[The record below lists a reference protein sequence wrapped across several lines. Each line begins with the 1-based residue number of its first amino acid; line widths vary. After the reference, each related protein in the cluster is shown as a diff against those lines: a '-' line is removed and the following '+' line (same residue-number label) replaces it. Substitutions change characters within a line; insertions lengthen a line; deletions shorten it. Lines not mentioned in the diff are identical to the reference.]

1 MTLPV
6 TASSCFCQNNLF
18 PYYLTLTSWKRKQMC
33 ACVHINTHTLR
44 KWIRMSG
51 HIWQN
56 QKSTFHINL
65 PWKQIWKDSEAQ
77 HYYEISSVSFGEH
90 YMRFKTI
97 SEILMVQISCW
108 ETWSQRVKSPVSACL
123 SAHHSQFRIPY
134 NIVFGLP
141 LPIQI
146 TVGIDNVH
154 TVPTTTV
161 FTWLFFF
168 FINFYERP
176 QGQKVSGSEIPI
188 CIFFASRRLFVKQH
202 ILCNL
207 SHLVILSYQQIK
219 WN

>member
-123 SAHHSQFRIPY
+123 SAHHSQCRIPY

-161 FTWLFFF
+161 FTWYFFF
-168 FINFYERP
+168 L
-176 QGQKVSGSEIPI
+176 S
-188 CIFFASRRLFVKQH
+188 IFMKGHKAKRSVGVKY
-202 ILCNL
+202 L
-207 SHLVILSYQQIK
+207 SAFSLQADVYL
-219 WN
+219 